1 MMVWL
6 VCENLVSYASFQA
19 FIFIDYCESSC
30 YEQSRGDNRMKTV
43 DWREYSTLKVI
54 IMPNREE
61 RSWRHYSINVT
72 GGCLTN
78 IIQSFSQLDLQIF
91 FTVPKGHNCKK
102 QPLNWQIEI
111 PSRNLSTIESTAIVP
126 QIDVTLLSLLQFPVV
141 IFVILLSKR
150 SSYWQTIRR
159 PLPAPVLSPAR
170 FFLVCLSFW
179 PSQLDT
185 VPNEV
190 SLLRLLHSSLCIFS

>member
-1 MMVWL
+1 
-6 VCENLVSYASFQA
+6 
-19 FIFIDYCESSC
+19 
-30 YEQSRGDNRMKTV
+30 
-43 DWREYSTLKVI
+43 
-54 IMPNREE
+54 MPNREE

-190 SLLRLLHSSLCIFS
+190 SLLLPPPSVFSLEEFLLYDMPTKGSPIHKQKENVATHAFRPS